1 MCGIAGFFDT
11 SLNQEDAGRTLRAM
25 CDAIIHRGPDQDGY
39 LVENGCAIGMRRLSI
54 IDLSTGKQPISNEDK
69 RYWIVFNGEVYDYPG
84 LRRELIQLGHSF
96 RTHSDTETIV
106 HCYEQWGV
114 KGLERLRGMYAF
126 ALWDRQTRS
135 ILLARDRVGKKPL
148 YYTVRGNKLYFASEL
163 KCFRAAGLPL
173 EMDREALRW
182 YFQMGHVPDP
192 FTAYQGVRKLP
203 PGGWLRFHASGKVE
217 EGRYWRMPVPVNE
230 APASMS
236 RVQACDR
243 VRELFDEAVR
253 IRMVA
258 DVPVGAFLSGGIDSS
273 LVVAT
278 MARLS
283 QEPVRTFSI
292 GFEEAKFDETKYAR
306 MVAEQYKT
314 QHHEIIVKPDSIS
327 MVDRIVDSFDEPFA
341 DPSAIPTYYLCEF
354 AARQVKVAL
363 SGDGGDEFFNGYEA
377 FFEIGELSK
386 WDRVPRWM
394 RAGLG
399 AVGALAPYAAYG
411 KNYVDM
417 VSRQT
422 SFDRYISRYLPA
434 GFRDRLL
441 QPSWRTPGTE
451 ELIRQLPDT
460 YVGDGHD
467 PLTEAVFFEATEKLT
482 GDILVKVDRMS
493 MACSLEVRGPLLDH
507 KLVEF
512 ALTLPHHWKQDQEQ
526 GRWRGKTVLLDALG
540 DRLPPALLTRP
551 KAGFGVP
558 LDAWFRTSLR
568 GYLNDHLLSRDFLGR
583 GIVQESFLR
592 GLIDEHQRERRN
604 HGYFLWSMLMLAV
617 WLRRFESGASQK
629 VA

>member
-11 SLNQEDAGRTLRAM
+11 SRTAEQASRTLRAM
-25 CDAIIHRGPDQDGY
+25 CDSIIHRGPDEDGY
-39 LVENGCAIGMRRLSI
+39 LVEDGCAIGMRRLAI
-54 IDLSTGKQPISNEDK
+54 IDLSTGKQPIQNEDG

-84 LRRELIQLGHSF
+84 LRKELIDLGHSF

-135 ILLARDRVGKKPL
+135 LLLVRDRLGKKPL
-148 YYTVRGNKLYFASEL
+148 YYTIRGNKLYFASEL

-173 EMDREALRW
+173 EMDRDALRW

-192 FTAYQGVRKLP
+192 LTAYQGVRKLP
-203 PGGWLRFHASGKVE
+203 AGGWLRFDAEGKVE
-217 EGRYWRMPVPVNE
+217 EGRYWKMPVPVNT
-230 APASMS
+230 APADMT
-236 RVQACDR
+236 RDQAVVR
-243 VRELFDEAVR
+243 TRELFDEAVR
-253 IRMVA
+253 LRMVA

-278 MARLS
+278 MARLAK
-283 QEPVRTFSI
+283 EPVRTFSI
-292 GFEEAKFDETKYAR
+292 GFTEAAFDETKYAR

-314 QHHEIIVKPDSIS
+314 DHHEIIVKPDSVS

-354 AARQVKVAL
+354 AAKQVKVAL

-377 FFEIGELSK
+377 FAEIEKLAQ
-386 WDRVPRWM
+386 WDRVPGFL

-399 AVGALAPYAAYG
+399 AFEALLPHGAYG
-411 KNYVDM
+411 KHYM
-417 VSRQT
+417 HIASRRT
-422 SFDRYISRYLPA
+422 SFDRYLSRYTPPS
-434 GFRDRLL
+434 FRERLL
-441 QPSWRTPGTE
+441 RPDWRTPDTAG
-451 ELIRQLPDT
+451 LIRELPEY

-467 PLTEAVFFEATEKLT
+467 PLTEAVFYEATEKLT

-512 ALTLPHHWKQDQEQ
+512 AFSLPHHWKQATVD
-526 GRWRGKTVLLDALG
+526 GRWRGKTILLDALG

-558 LDAWFRTSLR
+558 LDTWFRTSLR
-568 GYLNDHLLSRDFLGR
+568 PYLNDHLLSSQFLGR
-583 GIVQESFLR
+583 GIVDEAFLR
-592 GLIDEHQRERRN
+592 ELIDEHQRGRRN
-604 HGYFLWSMLMLAV
+604 HGYFLWAMLMLAV
-617 WLRRFESGASQK
+617 WFRRFEA
-629 VA
+629 